1 MEKKAK
7 WIKLIYISAAIVII
21 GLYAWNSMVGFR
33 WPSIYVMT
41 NHIITS
47 KFGFVPRTVVGSILE
62 KIIGTTLYNKYFLWT
77 FILAVA
83 AIFVIYIT
91 YSTIKLVAIEKN
103 PLALVLLLIFAL
115 SPYTKYF
122 LHEAGYYEQYGYIL
136 GILLIEI
143 AKKRTWR
150 LTAPLSAVF
159 AMISALISETNL
171 FLIIPFMFTIPF
183 LQIVEEKEHWFR
195 RTFGLGIMY
204 IPSVF
209 YSLLISL
216 YLVPEWIIYKNIA
229 EHTAYANFT
238 PREDV
243 YWYFVFDRSNEDLWG
258 RMLHP
263 IPIECVI
270 YPLLIIALFAYVLW
284 KKDRWLSAMYAIM
297 SVGCGIATYLIN
309 IVAWDL
315 DRYYF
320 CIFMQVL
327 FVTLFVLRRY
337 LKNYKLCMKDGIL
350 MGVIFAISLCL
361 NRFRFG
367 LFDYAQYLNTWDDM
381 IRTITTFV
389 QT

>member
-1 MEKKAK
+1 MKKK
-7 WIKLIYISAAIVII
+7 IENSIYPIMSVII
-21 GLYAWNSMVGFR
+21 ILLYAWNSMVGFR
-33 WPSIYVMT
+33 WPSVYVMT

-47 KFGFVPRTVVGSILE
+47 KFGFVPRTVIGSLLE
-62 KIIGTTLYNKYFLWT
+62 KIIGKNLYNKYFLWT
-77 FILAVA
+77 FILVIA
-83 AIFVIYIT
+83 AIFCGYIIYLV
-91 YSTIKLVAIEKN
+91 IKLVAIEKN
-103 PLALVLLLIFAL
+103 PLALILFLIFAL
-115 SPYTKYF
+115 SPYTKYY

-136 GILLIEI
+136 GIILIEVG
-143 AKKRTWR
+143 KKRTWR
-150 LTAPLSAVF
+150 VTAPLSAAF
-159 AMISALISETNL
+159 AMVAALISETNL

-183 LQIVEEKEHWFR
+183 LQIVEEREHWIR
-195 RTFGLGIMY
+195 RTFGLGLMY

-216 YLVPEWIIYKNIA
+216 YLVPEWVMYKNIA
-229 EHTAYANFT
+229 EHEAYANFT

-263 IPIECVI
+263 IPIICVV
-270 YPLLIIALFAYVLW
+270 YPLLIIILFAYFLW
-284 KKDRWLSAMYAIM
+284 KKDKWLAIAYAVM
-297 SVGCGIATYLIN
+297 SIGCGIGTYLIN

-320 CIFMQVL
+320 CIFVQIL

-337 LKNYKLCMKDGIL
+337 LKNCKLSLKDSVI
-350 MGVIFAISLCL
+350 MGVIFVASLCM
-361 NRFRFG
+361 NHFRFE
-367 LFDYAQYLNTWDDM
+367 LFDYAQYLNTWEDM

>member
-1 MEKKAK
+1 MKTKFV
-7 WIKLIYISAAIVII
+7 KLIYIVAAIIII

-33 WPSIYVMT
+33 WPSLYVMT

-47 KFGFVPRTVVGSILE
+47 KFGFVPRTLIGTVLE
-62 KIIGTTLYNKYFLWT
+62 RIIGTTLYNKYFLWA

-83 AIFVIYIT
+83 AGFVLYVICMIV
-91 YSTIKLVAIEKN
+91 KLVAIEQN
-103 PLALVLLLIFAL
+103 PLALILFLIFVL
-115 SPYTKYF
+115 SPYTKYY

-136 GILLIEI
+136 GILLIEVG
-143 AKKRTWR
+143 KKRTWR
-150 LTAPLSAVF
+150 VTAPLSAF
-159 AMISALISETNL
+159 LALIAALISETNL

-195 RTFGLGIMY
+195 RTIGLGLMY

-216 YLVPEWIIYKNIA
+216 YLVPEWIMYKNIA
-229 EHTAYANFT
+229 EHDLYANFT

-243 YWYFVFDRSNEDLWG
+243 YWYFVFDRSNEELWG
-258 RMLHP
+258 RTLHS
-263 IPIECVI
+263 IPAWCVI
-270 YPLLIIALFAYVLW
+270 YPLLIVALVAFILW
-284 KKDRWLSAMYAIM
+284 KKDRWLSAMYAVMCI
-297 SVGCGIATYLIN
+297 GCGVATYLIV

-320 CIFMQVL
+320 CIFMQIL

-337 LKNYKLCMKDGIL
+337 LKKYKLCMQDGIF
-350 MGVIFAISLCL
+350 MGVIFVISLFL
-361 NRFRFG
+361 NHFRFE
-367 LFDYAQYLNTWDDM
+367 LFDYAQYLNTLDDM